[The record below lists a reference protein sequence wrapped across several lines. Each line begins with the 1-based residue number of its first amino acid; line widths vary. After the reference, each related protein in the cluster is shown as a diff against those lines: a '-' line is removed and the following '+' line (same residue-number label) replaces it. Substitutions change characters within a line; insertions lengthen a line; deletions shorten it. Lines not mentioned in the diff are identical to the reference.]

1 MEIKIREAVI
11 NDYES
16 LCEIYAEL
24 DKHHRLN
31 HPELFIEP
39 DDYARAKEYVLET
52 INDNNKAIFV
62 ADIGSKVVGFAE
74 CYIQESSNFPVNK
87 KRRWVQLDNI
97 SVVREYQ
104 NHQLG
109 SLLLK
114 KVIEWAKIKE
124 ISRIELKVYSF
135 NKNAIEF
142 YLAKKF
148 KDLNKTM
155 YLDL

>member
-1 MEIKIREAVI
+1 MDITIREAVI
-11 NDYES
+11 DDYES

-24 DKHHRLN
+24 DTHHRVN
-31 HPELFIEP
+31 HPELFIKP

-52 INDNNKAIFV
+52 INDNNKEIFV
-62 ADIGSKVVGFAE
+62 ADVDSRVVGFAE

-87 KRRWVQLDNI
+87 KRRWVQLDSI
-97 SVVREYQ
+97 SVISDYQ
-104 NHQLG
+104 NNHLG

-114 KVIEWAKIKE
+114 KVIEWAKIKQ

-142 YLAKKF
+142 YSGKKF
-148 KDLNKTM
+148 NDLNKTM